1 MRLHQPIVRLPVDS
15 IFCSVGMIFSRLMK
29 KSTNTSTSI
38 TFTIIIIISFDYQ
51 YFSSKKLKQNFQ
63 QNYLIFSLI
72 GIL

>member
-15 IFCSVGMIFSRLMK
+15 IFCSVGMIFSRLMN

-38 TFTIIIIISFDYQ
+38 TFTIIISFDYQ